1 MVIPNL
7 ENILRAGLLGAY
19 PTCFLILYLESGK
32 EPEAVVYPG
41 VVEAVVGAL
50 HAAKVD
56 GVPAAENV
64 AEMGG
69 SVSSGSNSCASALG

>member
-1 MVIPNL
+1 MTFWQ
-7 ENILRAGLLGAY
+7 A
-19 PTCFLILYLESGK
+19 CFLIIPYLESGK

-56 GVPAAENV
+56 GVPATENV
-64 AEMGG
+64 AEKGG
-69 SVSSGSNSCASALG
+69 SVSSGSSSCVSALG

>member
-1 MVIPNL
+1 MK
-7 ENILRAGLLGAY
+7 
-19 PTCFLILYLESGK
+19 CFLIPYLESGK

-69 SVSSGSNSCASALG
+69 SVSSVSRSCVSALG